1 MPHNSVA
8 SHVPASS
15 SQPPQIPAAV
25 LVGAATFALLL
36 ANGNALLNDP
46 DTQWHVAVGQW
57 IWGMQAVPRIDVFS
71 HTFAGEPWIAKEW
84 LAQLILYAVQFSGG
98 WLGVA
103 CLAALALAGTVA
115 LVCSWMLRSTS
126 PTVAFGAAAVLVIVA
141 APHTLAR
148 PHLLVLPILAGW
160 MIGLIEALRREI
172 APSWWFAALM
182 ALWANLHASYPLG
195 LLAAGLLGAEAVMRA
210 PCSARAR
217 SAMRWGGFLVLCFL
231 AALATPYGLEPIFVT
246 IRLFGKA
253 ESIGYIQEWRPLA
266 LDPAGILSL
275 AILAATLSI
284 LIADWRRHM
293 FRIVLTVL
301 LGIMMIRHA
310 RFETSFV
317 LVSLIM
323 GTGPVLAR
331 FQSLR
336 ERSTEPLPRWGAPTT
351 LAITLALA
359 IAIGGATLQP
369 FMPNPLKSPV
379 AALVAA
385 RAAGLSGRVY
395 NAYDFGGFL
404 IAQGVKTFI
413 DGRTDQLFIGGFMK
427 KLEDALEDANHRR
440 FTSILDHHGVE
451 WALVEPAS
459 SDERHLAAMN
469 GWSCVHRDDIA
480 VVFRRDQG

>member
-115 LVCSWMLRSTS
+115 LVCGWMLRTTS

-148 PHLLVLPILAGW
+148 PHLLALPILAGW
-160 MIGLIEALRREI
+160 MIGLIEAVRREI
-172 APSWWFAALM
+172 PPSCWFAALI

-210 PCSARAR
+210 PSSARDR
-217 SAMRWGGFLVLCFL
+217 
-231 AALATPYGLEPIFVT
+231 GL
-246 IRLFGKA
+246 
-253 ESIGYIQEWRPLA
+253 
-266 LDPAGILSL
+266 
-275 AILAATLSI
+275 
-284 LIADWRRHM
+284 
-293 FRIVLTVL
+293 
-301 LGIMMIRHA
+301 
-310 RFETSFV
+310 
-317 LVSLIM
+317 
-323 GTGPVLAR
+323 
-331 FQSLR
+331 
-336 ERSTEPLPRWGAPTT
+336 
-351 LAITLALA
+351 
-359 IAIGGATLQP
+359 
-369 FMPNPLKSPV
+369 
-379 AALVAA
+379 
-385 RAAGLSGRVY
+385 
-395 NAYDFGGFL
+395 
-404 IAQGVKTFI
+404 
-413 DGRTDQLFIGGFMK
+413 
-427 KLEDALEDANHRR
+427 
-440 FTSILDHHGVE
+440 
-451 WALVEPAS
+451 
-459 SDERHLAAMN
+459 
-469 GWSCVHRDDIA
+469 
-480 VVFRRDQG
+480 